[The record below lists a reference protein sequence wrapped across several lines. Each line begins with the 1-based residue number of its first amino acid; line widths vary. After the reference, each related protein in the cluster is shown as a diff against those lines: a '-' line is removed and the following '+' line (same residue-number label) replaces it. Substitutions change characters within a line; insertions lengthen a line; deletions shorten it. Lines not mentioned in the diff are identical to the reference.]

1 MALFVWAILS
11 RRYAILVA
19 VRPHFHG
26 SQGNPNPLVAA
37 SWAFLGGLLVF
48 GPQCFVTMGAFGFLG
63 FVPCELSW
71 LLCDAAC
78 SGQVSLGLAQSH
90 FRIGVLD
97 NSLSE
102 FGKLGSCLS
111 L

>member
-19 VRPHFHG
+19 ARPHTIHG

-37 SWAFLGGLLVF
+37 SWAFLGGLLAS
-48 GPQCFVTMGAFGFLG
+48 GPQCFVTMGAFGLLA
-63 FVPCELSW
+63 CELSW

-90 FRIGVLD
+90 FRIEVLA

-102 FGKLGSCLS
+102 LVKLDSCLS